1 MVMLAQLLRELLPF
15 IHGKPRRIVAV
26 LAAYAI
32 FATYPESVVAH
43 PVFIENYGAIRT
55 AGVIG
60 LFYWVIAELVVL
72 YGESS
77 HRAVPYHEF
86 EQFRKDQLIAN
97 EEAADMLVRL
107 HLLLSA
113 DDDTTL
119 ADRVSALE
127 LQQRELDKRQY
138 RMLDAIDRPYYET
151 DATGRLTV
159 VNEPFAELYH
169 TTPRNMLRIGT
180 APYVHNDDVETVYS
194 RFKSAIA
201 AQSGYTVQ
209 FRVYLHGKTRRC
221 VRVTGY
227 PMHCDEGKTF
237 LGHYGYAEVI
247 PCEHD

>member
-1 MVMLAQLLRELLPF
+1 MLGQLLRELLPF
-15 IHGKPRRIVAV
+15 IHGKPRRLVAV
-26 LAAYAI
+26 LAVYAI
-32 FATYPESVVAH
+32 CATYAGS
-43 PVFIENYGAIRT
+43 PVEHQLFVEHYGPVRGA
-55 AGVIG
+55 AVLG
-60 LFYWVIAELVVL
+60 LLFWMVAELIAM
-72 YGESS
+72 YRNSA
-77 HRAVPYHEF
+77 HRAVPHHEF
-86 EQFRKDQLIAN
+86 ERFRKDQEAAN
-97 EEAADMLVRL
+97 EEAAAMLVRL

-119 ADRVSALE
+119 TDRVSTLE

-227 PMHCDEGKTF
+227 PMHCDEGETF

-247 PCEHD
+247 PCEND

>member
-1 MVMLAQLLRELLPF
+1 MITQLLRELLPF
-15 IHGKPRRIVAV
+15 ANGKPRRIVAL
-26 LAAYAI
+26 LALYAL
-32 FATYPESVVAH
+32 FATYPESPVA
-43 PVFIENYGAIRT
+43 YQWAIDNFGIVR
-55 AGVIG
+55 AGGVTG
-60 LFYWVIAELVVL
+60 LLYWVLAELIAQ
-72 YGESS
+72 YSS
-77 HRAVPYHEF
+77 SRHRAVPHHEF

-97 EEAADMLVRL
+97 EEAADMLVKL
-107 HLLLSA
+107 HVLLSA

-119 ADRVSALE
+119 ADRVHTLE
-127 LQQRELDKRQY
+127 LQNRELGKRQY

-151 DATGRLTV
+151 DATGRLTL

-180 APYVHNDDVETVYS
+180 APFVHNDDVETVYS

-227 PMHCDEGKTF
+227 PMHNEDNAF

-247 PCEHD
+247 DCEHD

>member
-1 MVMLAQLLRELLPF
+1 MVIPGQLVKELLPL
-15 IHGKPRRIVAV
+15 IHGKPRRIVAA
-26 LAAYAI
+26 LAVYAI
-32 FATYPESVVAH
+32 FATYPASLVAH
-43 PVFIENYGAIRT
+43 PFFIENYSYARIVGV
-55 AGVIG
+55 AGLVYWLVSE
-60 LFYWVIAELVVL
+60 LFAWYSK
-72 YGESS
+72 SS

-86 EQFRKDQLIAN
+86 EQLRKDQSLAN

-119 ADRVSALE
+119 ADRVEALE

-180 APYVHNDDVETVYS
+180 APYVHNDDVENVYN

-227 PMHCDEGKTF
+227 PMHCDDGKTF